1 MGTSSVVS
9 ETGSVCIYCRQHSA
23 DTKGQEHVYPEAL
36 GKHDLKLP
44 LGAVCDACNAYFSDL
59 DSALIAHN
67 HIWPVIQLLGLP
79 GKQGKPRRKLG
90 SMHRSPD
97 SGIISLQA
105 NQRQITKIQ
114 FDSKGVHV
122 EVKDPPEFNDLKFR
136 RALHRLAFNVVAY
149 EKSPAHV
156 LQECFDPVRKYIRS
170 PRRGEAWPYAQ
181 VIVKRTTKRSEL
193 ENRLLFSMMPDAPG
207 MYVRL
212 SIFVDDFYVDL
223 LATGKLHEWARANLP
238 DGTGLL

>member
-1 MGTSSVVS
+1 MLSPVGR
-9 ETGSVCIYCRQHSA
+9 VCIYCREDSTRA
-23 DTKGQEHVYPEAL
+23 KGQDHVYPEAL

-44 LGAVCDACNAYFSDL
+44 LGAVCDSCNVYFSGL

-67 HIWPVIQLLGLP
+67 HIWSVIQLLGLL
-79 GKQGKPRRKLG
+79 GKKGKPRKKLG
-90 SMHRSPD
+90 SMHRSSD
-97 SGIISLQA
+97 SRIISLQA

-114 FDSKGVHV
+114 FDSKRVHV
-122 EVKDPPEFNDLKFR
+122 EVKDPPEFKDLLFR
-136 RALHRLAFNVVAY
+136 RALHRFAFNVVAY

-181 VIVKRTTKRSEL
+181 VIVNKKTMKRSEL
-193 ENRLLFSMMPDAPG
+193 EGRISFGITPDAPG
-207 MYVRL
+207 LCVRL
-212 SIFVDDFYVDL
+212 SIFVNDFYVDL
-223 LATGKLHEWARANLP
+223 LATGNLHEWARANLP

>member
-1 MGTSSVVS
+1 
-9 ETGSVCIYCRQHSA
+9 
-23 DTKGQEHVYPEAL
+23 
-36 GKHDLKLP
+36 
-44 LGAVCDACNAYFSDL
+44 
-59 DSALIAHN
+59 
-67 HIWPVIQLLGLP
+67 
-79 GKQGKPRRKLG
+79 
-90 SMHRSPD
+90 MHRSPG

-156 LQECFDPVRKYIRS
+156 LQECFDPVCKYIRS

-181 VIVKRTTKRSEL
+181 VIVKKTMKRSEP
-193 ENRLLFSMMPDAPG
+193 EQRISFGMTRDAPG
-207 MYVRL
+207 LCVRL
-212 SIFVDDFYVDL
+212 SIFVNDFYVDL